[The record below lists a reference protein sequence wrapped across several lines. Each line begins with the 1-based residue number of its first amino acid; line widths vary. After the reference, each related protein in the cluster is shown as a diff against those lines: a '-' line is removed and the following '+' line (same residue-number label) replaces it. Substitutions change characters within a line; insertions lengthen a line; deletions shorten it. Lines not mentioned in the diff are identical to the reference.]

1 MNNSASGQP
10 GTSANG
16 EESRVRVFDLH
27 ADTIGLQ
34 LYERFGVVERPF
46 CPARGYAEEGSAP
59 FAIATGL
66 WG

>member
-1 MNNSASGQP
+1 MNNSASDQP

-34 LYERFGVVERPF
+34 LRSD
-46 CPARGYAEEGSAP
+46 SALWSGL
-59 FAIATGL
+59 FAQHRDMRKKVPRRSR
-66 WG
+66 